1 MSAPTLEPAPPGL
14 RRLGEKQSLGAY
26 LREIWDRRDF
36 MLEVP
41 LADLRA
47 QNQNTV
53 FGNLWHI
60 LDPLLLSA
68 VFYLVFGVLFQGRGD
83 VENFTAFLVVGVM
96 TFRYNQKLMMSGT
109 RTIVNNIKLIQSLS
123 FPRAVLP
130 ISSAIAEF
138 LSQLPAIG
146 TMVVIAAVTN
156 WLEPEVPQVLPGLFV
171 LLLVP
176 SLILQTMFGAGLG
189 FIMARLT
196 FHFRDTAQ
204 FIPYFTRLW
213 LYLSGVFFTV
223 DRVPEA
229 FRGVFPLNPAN
240 AFIRMNRGALIDGSV
255 PLDAWIIA
263 GSWSFVMFVFGFLF
277 FRAREQ
283 EYGNV

>member
-1 MSAPTLEPAPPGL
+1 MSAPTTETVPPGL

-41 LADLRA
+41 LSDLRA
-47 QNQNTV
+47 QNQNTML
-53 FGNLWHI
+53 GNLWHL

-83 VENFTAFLVVGVM
+83 VENFTAFLVIGVM
-96 TFRYNQKLMMSGT
+96 TFRYNQKLMLTGT

-123 FPRAVLP
+123 FPRALLP
-130 ISSAIAEF
+130 ISASIAEF
-138 LSQLPAIG
+138 LSQAPAIV

-156 WLEPEVPQVLPGLFV
+156 WFEPDVAEVLPGAYV
-171 LLLVP
+171 LLLAP
-176 SLILQTMFGAGLG
+176 SVVLQTMFGAGLA
-189 FIMARLT
+189 FVMARLT

-213 LYLSGVFFTV
+213 LYMSGVFFTV
-223 DRVPEA
+223 DRIPPQ
-229 FRGVFPLNPAN
+229 FRDVFQLNPAN
-240 AFIRMNRGALIDGSV
+240 AFIRMNRGALIDGRFE
-255 PLDAWIIA
+255 PDAWLIA
-263 GSWSFVMFVFGFLF
+263 TVWSVVVFVWGFMF
-277 FRAREQ
+277 FRSRER
-283 EYGNV
+283 EYGNA